1 MRRRVFARVSILSA
15 SGPYLDRPAD
25 FPRPQPPVTQTIIVT
40 PLYGIFEFVSL
51 AVRFRGASRR
61 KGRFFRAHCTRS
73 NTTTTI
79 TTRARERETD
89 KGRRIRSSLW
99 IYFVRSR
106 PLERSRCCVHL
117 SLRVG
122 ISPLLDIVCIHIYIF
137 LRTRVSVIYSRHG
150 SICIGLAK
158 CVGWARGESVGMT
171 VPREANTI
179 VARGTKLAFGK
190 PGRER

>member
-73 NTTTTI
+73 NTTTTTI
-79 TTRARERETD
+79 TTRARER
-89 KGRRIRSSLW
+89 RIRVDEFVPLYGYISYVLVHSSEAVAASTYRYVSVYRLCSILCVYIY
-99 IYFVRSR
+99 IYFS
-106 PLERSRCCVHL
+106 E
-117 SLRVG
+117 
-122 ISPLLDIVCIHIYIF
+122 
-137 LRTRVSVIYSRHG
+137 
-150 SICIGLAK
+150 
-158 CVGWARGESVGMT
+158 
-171 VPREANTI
+171 
-179 VARGTKLAFGK
+179 LAFLLFIRGMARFVSGWQSASD
-190 PGRER
+190 GRAANRWE

>member
-1 MRRRVFARVSILSA
+1 M
-15 SGPYLDRPAD
+15 
-25 FPRPQPPVTQTIIVT
+25 
-40 PLYGIFEFVSL
+40 
-51 AVRFRGASRR
+51 
-61 KGRFFRAHCTRS
+61 
-73 NTTTTI
+73 
-79 TTRARERETD
+79 RARERETD

-106 PLERSRCCVHL
+106 PLERSRYCVHL

-122 ISPLLDIVCIHIYIF
+122 ISALLDIVCIHIYIYIYIYIYIF

>member
-1 MRRRVFARVSILSA
+1 MCVRRRVFARVSILSA

-99 IYFVRSR
+99 IYFVLVHSSEAVAASTYRYVSVYR
-106 PLERSRCCVHL
+106 LCSILCVY
-117 SLRVG
+117 
-122 ISPLLDIVCIHIYIF
+122 IYIYF
-137 LRTRVSVIYSRHG
+137 S
-150 SICIGLAK
+150 
-158 CVGWARGESVGMT
+158 E
-171 VPREANTI
+171 
-179 VARGTKLAFGK
+179 LAFLLFIRGMARFVSGWQSASD
-190 PGRER
+190 GRAANRWE